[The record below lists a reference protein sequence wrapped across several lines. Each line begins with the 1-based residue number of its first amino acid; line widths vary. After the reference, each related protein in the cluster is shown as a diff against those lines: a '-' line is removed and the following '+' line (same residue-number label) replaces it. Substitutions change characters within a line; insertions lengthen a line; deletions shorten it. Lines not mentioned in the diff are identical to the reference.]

1 MLVLKN
7 GMVGRRGEGGESERE
22 REREGDGE
30 RGGGEGVSFLA
41 SHQSPYGMPS
51 CLYGSVIIIIFI

>member
-1 MLVLKN
+1 
-7 GMVGRRGEGGESERE
+7 MVGRRGEGGESERE